1 MSSIDIAVL
10 DYPTMN
16 SKDIYVSQGNC
27 GSADINVYNSPTMF
41 TKDIALLSSITM
53 SSIDVALL
61 DYVTMSS
68 IDLAI
73 SNSSSSQ
80 YHFCF
85 PSNFHVEKKH
95 IAAIYAVFYH
105 EKD

>member
-1 MSSIDIAVL
+1 M
-10 DYPTMN
+10 
-16 SKDIYVSQGNC
+16 VSQGNC
-27 GSADINVYNSPTMF
+27 GSADINVYNRPTMS
-41 TKDIALLSSITM
+41 TKDIALLNSVTM

-61 DYVTMSS
+61 NNVTMSS

-73 SNSSSSQ
+73 SNSQAAQ

-85 PSNFHVEKKH
+85 PSNFYVEKKH

-105 EKD
+105 EKDK